1 MHQALSY
8 RVWVRIRKMH
18 KKSTKRIKIT
28 TNVLRIIAL
37 SCIGILLVVEPVRAT
52 TISDLEK
59 QKEELE
65 EQRRQADEQRR
76 QEQQNYNN
84 ASGRV
89 SSIQSD
95 VDEVAEEI
103 DEIDAALVETLASIE
118 MIEEDIAAKE
128 DQIEETTKELDAA
141 IATEQAQYEAMKLR
155 IKFMYEKGDTT
166 YLQILLESQNFSD
179 MVNKVEY
186 VEKLYEYDRKLLLDY
201 QAAREAVEALKEK
214 LEEEKSE
221 LEAQEHEL
229 KEEKESLEII
239 LAEKQEAYD
248 NFEVQL
254 AQAKQEAAIYKANI
268 RKQNDEIKRLE
279 AEAAQKQSEI
289 DAAKQAEEEARRAQE
304 LALQNEAAQ
313 NTSNNSSGSSSGSSG
328 SSSGGGSSGGNYA
341 SASSYSGTG
350 SKGQQIANYACQ
362 FIGNP
367 YVPGGTS
374 LTQGADCSGFVWRVY
389 KDFGYSVPRTSYP
402 LRSTGTGVSYSEAQP
417 GDIMCY
423 AGHVGIYIGNG
434 QIVHA
439 STQRTGIKI
448 THATYKEILSVR
460 RVV

>member
-1 MHQALSY
+1 
-8 RVWVRIRKMH
+8 MH
-18 KKSTKRIKIT
+18 KKNKKKTRFLAA
-28 TNVLRIIAL
+28 VL
-37 SCIGILLVVEPVRAT
+37 SCIMMFLVVEPVRAT

-59 QKEELE
+59 QKQELE
-65 EQRRQADEQRR
+65 EQKREADAKRREEQA
-76 QEQQNYNN
+76 NYDN

-89 SSIQSD
+89 NSIQSD

-118 MIEEDIAAKE
+118 LIEEDIADKE
-128 DQIEETTKELDAA
+128 AQIEETARELEAA
-141 IATEQAQYEAMKLR
+141 VEIEQEQYEAMKLR
-155 IKFMYEKGDTT
+155 IRFMYEKGDTT

-214 LEEEKSE
+214 LEEEMAE

-229 KEEKESLEII
+229 TEEKESLEII

-248 NFEVQL
+248 NYEAQL
-254 AQAKQEAAIYKANI
+254 AQARQEAAIYKANI
-268 RKQNDEIKRLE
+268 KKQNDEIKRLE
-279 AEAAQKQSEI
+279 AEAAKKQSEI

-304 LALQNEAAQ
+304 LALINQAAQ
-313 NTSNNSSGSSSGSSG
+313 SAQGSSG
-328 SSSGGGSSGGNYA
+328 AFSSGGGSGGNYA

-350 SKGQQIANYACQ
+350 SKGTQIANYACQ

-374 LTQGADCSGFVWRVY
+374 LTEGADCSGFVWRVY
-389 KDFGYSVPRTSYP
+389 KDFGYNVPRTSYA
-402 LRSTGTGVSYSEAQP
+402 LRSIGTGVSYSEAQP

-439 STQRTGIKI
+439 STQKTGIKI

>member
-141 IATEQAQYEAMKLR
+141 IAMKLR

-221 LEAQEHEL
+221 LEA
-229 KEEKESLEII
+229 
-239 LAEKQEAYD
+239 
-248 NFEVQL
+248 
-254 AQAKQEAAIYKANI
+254 
-268 RKQNDEIKRLE
+268 
-279 AEAAQKQSEI
+279 
-289 DAAKQAEEEARRAQE
+289 
-304 LALQNEAAQ
+304 
-313 NTSNNSSGSSSGSSG
+313 
-328 SSSGGGSSGGNYA
+328 
-341 SASSYSGTG
+341 GT
-350 SKGQQIANYACQ
+350 
-362 FIGNP
+362 
-367 YVPGGTS
+367 
-374 LTQGADCSGFVWRVY
+374 
-389 KDFGYSVPRTSYP
+389 
-402 LRSTGTGVSYSEAQP
+402 
-417 GDIMCY
+417 
-423 AGHVGIYIGNG
+423 
-434 QIVHA
+434 
-439 STQRTGIKI
+439 
-448 THATYKEILSVR
+448 
-460 RVV
+460 

>member
-186 VEKLYEYDRKLLLDY
+186 VEKLYEYDRKLLL
-201 QAAREAVEALKEK
+201 
-214 LEEEKSE
+214 
-221 LEAQEHEL
+221 
-229 KEEKESLEII
+229 
-239 LAEKQEAYD
+239 
-248 NFEVQL
+248 
-254 AQAKQEAAIYKANI
+254 
-268 RKQNDEIKRLE
+268 
-279 AEAAQKQSEI
+279 
-289 DAAKQAEEEARRAQE
+289 
-304 LALQNEAAQ
+304 
-313 NTSNNSSGSSSGSSG
+313 
-328 SSSGGGSSGGNYA
+328 
-341 SASSYSGTG
+341 
-350 SKGQQIANYACQ
+350 
-362 FIGNP
+362 
-367 YVPGGTS
+367 
-374 LTQGADCSGFVWRVY
+374 
-389 KDFGYSVPRTSYP
+389 
-402 LRSTGTGVSYSEAQP
+402 LR
-417 GDIMCY
+417 
-423 AGHVGIYIGNG
+423 
-434 QIVHA
+434 
-439 STQRTGIKI
+439 
-448 THATYKEILSVR
+448 
-460 RVV
+460 